1 MVRPTNEDGI
11 VAVDEPIELTIP
23 QQSHAERA
31 TQAQTQQA
39 ARTNLAPRASPTPL
53 ASATMQSIPH
63 SLKGLRKQAAKL
75 GHYDIETT
83 SLIGNGRR
91 FGETFVTP
99 DSKTSTDNIRLRRMP
114 TPYTTMQV
122 ASSSTRTQSDMARA
136 VGAFVPSR
144 PRAIADAT
152 AHAFARL
159 ALRERDAFEN
169 FIGQHFRTGAPN
181 EAEEAGD
188 GESAD
193 DVGALAQRL
202 IGLCDAAAGAPT
214 VAPEVRFG
222 EAVAWADALAEATGQ
237 DAGLALRV
245 IERLG
250 QGLDVN
256 APASGENAS
265 ASSAGVDHVERAAW
279 RTAQLMSETANG
291 YDAVKRL
298 AGERWPSEAGACY
311 APRVMLRAA
320 DAIVRASDCAADPS
334 AVLARAQA
342 WKASTPT
349 TEQAHLAGMV
359 EASHKLW
366 NANDVSELTPGEMG
380 SVLAGRN
387 GFMTDGPGTPLAKV
401 KSRLLKTINTS
412 IPRASDSGWN
422 TVLPRI
428 VGRKKSAFTALSKGI
443 YSAHLDIVDKE
454 RPVLN
459 ASAANIVRTLH
470 AAFSEA
476 EADRSTDADARPTLD
491 ALVERAELTQ
501 WAGRAALDYGAT
513 LDDGDYAAIAS
524 RVVDLIERLS
534 APSESASLR
543 EREAMQ
549 SLREFAVK
557 LRALDT
563 DAALVR
569 KVLQP
574 HLANGSDV
582 LDLAKLEKMAG
593 SVAHSQNVTQNV
605 TQSDFKNL
613 RRIVRAEPIVPADLS
628 PKAIKDAL
636 DELARTIKSGGKVM
650 LVDGGQVG
658 ISTSGLSANVGKL
671 LNAAGIVVSPR
682 LNLRVRGGR
691 QAFFEYGRRTAC
703 FYFTAGSQKRVNFE
717 AGGGAQVGGDYL
729 LLRAGVTVNVVAY
742 QADRLDRNAFSLILA
757 RRMKEDGSGFDD
769 KRLQRGMVEIN
780 KFVFEHAQAH
790 DLANGDDAWHA
801 LAHAFLDN
809 DDFSVVWNDQTQ
821 RETHHGVSITGGLT
835 LKAGI
840 GETSL
845 RIGPQLGYTYD
856 YTSRNEGTSQDTN
869 GTTAVETHRSGHGGR
884 HIASAGV
891 SLSVGDSPHG
901 IKDSASIG
909 LISADSPMMRVR
921 VRDRQHMAKVSL
933 VREEG
938 RLVHRV
944 SYADTEFMHFN
955 DYADAV
961 RGDERWALMFGMDL
975 ESPRMPRNDDE
986 RRAVL
991 ERGRANIDTHL
1002 KQVKANYRQNQVMF
1016 HRFRLREHAAKAL
1029 DTYADRIAMLT
1040 ARGASPDE
1048 IAHWEGDYSTLL
1060 ERPDSWLP
1068 VEFKVYERVS
1078 RQSSPG
1084 LNLGIRATL
1093 EQSATGERELISMIH
1108 KPDQLDAID
1117 RIWKDPPRQDDR

>member
-11 VAVDEPIELTIP
+11 AAVDHAFELTTIP
-23 QQSHAERA
+23 SQPHAQSAM
-31 TQAQTQQA
+31 QAQTQQA
-39 ARTNLAPRASPTPL
+39 TQTNPASRTLPTRL

-63 SLKGLRKQAAKL
+63 SLSGLRKQAAKL
-75 GHYDIETT
+75 GHCDIETT

-91 FGETFVTP
+91 FGQTFTTP
-99 DSKTSTDNIRLRRMP
+99 DSKTSTDNVRLSHAPMP
-114 TPYTTMQV
+114 YATRQV
-122 ASSSTRTQSDMARA
+122 ASSSTRTQLDMVRA

-144 PRAIADAT
+144 PLAIADAAT
-152 AHAFARL
+152 HAFARS
-159 ALRERDAFEN
+159 ALHDRGVLDN
-169 FIGQHFRTGAPN
+169 FIRQNFHTGAQN
-181 EAEEAGD
+181 EAEEASEV
-188 GESAD
+188 ESTD

-202 IGLCDAAAGAPT
+202 VGLCDAAAGAPT

-222 EAVAWADALAEATGQ
+222 EAVAWADALAEATGH
-237 DAGLALRV
+237 DVGLALRV

-256 APASGENAS
+256 APASGEDAS
-265 ASSAGVDHVERAAW
+265 ASSEGANDVERAAW
-279 RTAQLMSETANG
+279 RTAQLMSGTANG

-298 AGERWPSEAGACY
+298 AGERWPSMEGACY

-320 DAIVRASDCAADPS
+320 DAIVRASHCAADPS

-349 TEQAHLAGMV
+349 AEQTHLACMV
-359 EASHKLW
+359 EASLKLW
-366 NANDVSELTPGEMG
+366 NANDVSALDPSEIG

-412 IPRASDSGWN
+412 IPRASDSGWK
-422 TVLPRI
+422 TALPRI

-443 YSAHLDIVDKE
+443 YSAHLDIVEKE
-454 RPVLN
+454 RPMLN

-470 AAFSEA
+470 TALAQSDA
-476 EADRSTDADARPTLD
+476 EADRHIHSDARPTLN
-491 ALVERAELTQ
+491 ALVERAELAQ
-501 WAGRAALDYGAT
+501 WAGRSELDYGAT
-513 LDDGDYAAIAS
+513 LDDSDYLAIAS
-524 RVVDLIERLS
+524 RVVGLIEGLR
-534 APSESASLR
+534 APGESASLG

-549 SLREFAVK
+549 SLRHFAVK
-557 LRALDT
+557 LRASRT
-563 DAALVR
+563 DAALAR
-569 KVLQP
+569 AALQP
-574 HLANGSDV
+574 HLAKGSDV
-582 LDLAKLEKMAG
+582 LDLDMLETMAG
-593 SVAHSQNVTQNV
+593 SMAHLAEATQG
-605 TQSDFKNL
+605 DFKNL
-613 RRIVRAEPIVPADLS
+613 RRIVRAEPIVPANLS
-628 PKAIKDAL
+628 PAAIREAL
-636 DELARTIKSGGKVM
+636 DELASTIKSGGKVM

-671 LNAAGIVVSPR
+671 LTAAGIVVSPR
-682 LNLRVRGGR
+682 LNLRARGGR

-717 AGGGAQVGGDYL
+717 AGGGLQVGGDYL
-729 LLRAGVTVNVVAY
+729 LLRAGVTVNVIAY

-769 KRLQRGMVEIN
+769 KRLQRGMVDIN
-780 KFVFEHAQAH
+780 QFVFEHAQAH
-790 DLANGDDAWHA
+790 DLTNGDDAWNA
-801 LAHAFLDN
+801 LARTFLVN

-821 RETHHGVSITGGLT
+821 RETHHGVSVTGGLT
-835 LKAGI
+835 VKAGI

-845 RIGPQLGYTYD
+845 RIGPQLGYAYD
-856 YTSRNEGTSQDTN
+856 YASRNQGTSEDTN
-869 GTTAVETHRSGHGGR
+869 GTTAVETHRSGRGGR
-884 HIASAGV
+884 HIVSAGV
-891 SLSVGDSPHG
+891 TVSVGDSPHA

-909 LISADSPMMRVR
+909 LLSADSPLMRVR

-975 ESPRMPRNDDE
+975 NAPRMPDNPDE
-986 RRAVL
+986 RHAML
-991 ERGRANIDTHL
+991 ERGRARIDAHL
-1002 KQVKANYRQNQVMF
+1002 LEVKANYRQNQVMF

-1040 ARGASPDE
+1040 ARRAPSDE
-1048 IAHWEGDYSTLL
+1048 IAHWEADYAALL

-1084 LNLGIRATL
+1084 LNLGVRATL

-1108 KPDQLDAID
+1108 KPAQLDAID
-1117 RIWKDPPRQDDR
+1117 RIWQDPPQADDR